1 MAKIK
6 NPKLFSTFFKVDP
19 SLLKRLGI
27 FDPILNVDSRLF
39 IDPLILRTSAH
50 KEIRTDAVRQYE
62 NHYGKIIRL
71 LQASKTP
78 EDVAWRSARAL
89 IRSPEIKGTCLGY
102 GAASIHGSAVGKHLT
117 NIILKTSKEVVDL
130 GIDDPDLFTALVLF
144 EEGIGADL
152 LSDMTTNVILPN
164 LLEFNK
170 RVLGRIKTKVQLFEI
185 GGLHYSLPRNPFT
198 KRLTPVILVPLDI
211 LRKLP
216 VASDRSEID
225 DVVSKNRQLRNRV
238 NQYIGEIWQA
248 KTLRAKTKIKSAAL
262 ASRSAFL
269 SLLEVIKEAKGK
281 PYDLERDPDGLYA
294 WLRIGVE
301 AAAKFPLDIPK
312 TEKRDLESI
321 TEVTRRILDQFRTL
335 VEDKGLWKELWDG
348 IRPRKEKSAQ
358 RIFFAVADS
367 YCKQND
373 LDISPEADSGSG
385 PVDFKFSGGYKA
397 RVLVEVKLSTNSKL
411 LQGFERQLETYK
423 KAESTASAIYLVIN
437 LGNMTKK
444 GKGLFALRDR
454 MKSQGKKVSEIVV
467 IDGTRQLSASKRK
480 ARS

>member
-6 NPKLFSTFFKVDP
+6 NPQLFSTCFSVDP

-39 IDPLILRTSAH
+39 IDPLLLKASSH

-62 NHYGKIIRL
+62 NHFGKIIRL
-71 LQASKTP
+71 IKASKTP
-78 EDVAWRSARAL
+78 GDVAWRSAGVL

-117 NIILKTSKEVVDL
+117 DIILKTSKEVVDL

-170 RVLGRIKTKVQLFEI
+170 RVLGQVKVKVQPFEI
-185 GGLHYSLPRNPFT
+185 GGLRYSLPKNPFT
-198 KRLTPVILVPLDI
+198 RQLTPVILVPLDI
-211 LRKLP
+211 LRNLP

-225 DVVSKNRQLRNRV
+225 DVVSRNRQLRNRV

-248 KTLRAKTKIKSAAL
+248 KTLRAKSKVKSAAL

-269 SLLEVIKEAKGK
+269 TLLEVIKDAKGK

-301 AAAKFPLDIPK
+301 AAEKFPLEIPK
-312 TEKRDLESI
+312 ADKRDLESI
-321 TEVTRRILDQFRTL
+321 TAVATRIVDQFRVL

-348 IRPRKEKSAQ
+348 KRPRKEKSAQ
-358 RIFFAVADS
+358 RILFAVADS
-367 YCKQND
+367 YCKLND
-373 LDISPEADSGSG
+373 LDISPEADSGAG
-385 PVDFKFSGGYKA
+385 PVDFKFSDGYEA

-411 LQGFERQLETYK
+411 LQGFEKQLEAYK
-423 KAESTASAIYLVIN
+423 KAESSTSAIYLVID
-437 LGNMTKK
+437 LGNMTRKRK
-444 GKGLFALRDR
+444 DLFALRDR
-454 MKSQGKKVSEIVV
+454 MLSQGKRVSDIVIV
-467 IDGTRQLSASKRK
+467 DGSRKLSASRL
-480 ARS
+480 